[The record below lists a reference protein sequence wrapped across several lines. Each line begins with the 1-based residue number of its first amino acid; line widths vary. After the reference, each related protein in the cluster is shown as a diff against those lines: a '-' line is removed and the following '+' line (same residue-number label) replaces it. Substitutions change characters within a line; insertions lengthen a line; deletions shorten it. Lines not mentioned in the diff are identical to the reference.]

1 MKKETSEK
9 AAKRFADNEYDIHLP
24 TIHSE
29 FMRGF
34 EAGAEWA
41 IKNSADNLPSEED
54 CYHQAC
60 KCKHY
65 CRRAIYFS

>member
-1 MKKETSEK
+1 MKKETIEK
-9 AAKRFADNEYDIHLP
+9 AARRVADKEYDIHLP

-41 IKNSADNLPSEED
+41 IKNSADNLPSKAD
-54 CYHQAC
+54 CLSHAC
-60 KCKHY
+60 ECEHY